1 MDLLGRSKLPQV
13 ELNED
18 ELNALSGL
26 GKVDSK
32 TGLSYNPYKDINP
45 EFLKLTEDDDDDWL
59 YMSEEQK
66 PRERHGHIFNM
77 VGSAGLIGGAVGM
90 IGGLSVLKRQN
101 FLTIAALRH
110 PIKRSET
117 ITKLVSN
124 VRDRSGQYGSFAFCI
139 SLAWAFLDKT
149 LQNNVGLNITQQS
162 GAAVGGFMFGFL
174 GPFWHKDWQR
184 TMPALLKKEDLW
196 LKQYGRAPRPW
207 QMNLYMESFV
217 LNRCRG
223 KSKVPGWINV
233 TTGMTRCFALSATA
247 YGVTAAMD
255 WASRQKGLFRDIKRW
270 KW

>member
-59 YMSEEQK
+59 YMSVRNKMYRKTDPSYIFSTILLTWFDFDFEKNFQEEQK

-124 VRDRSGQYGSFAFCI
+124 VRDRSGQYGSF
-139 SLAWAFLDKT
+139 
-149 LQNNVGLNITQQS
+149 G
-162 GAAVGGFMFGFL
+162 
-174 GPFWHKDWQR
+174 
-184 TMPALLKKEDLW
+184 KK
-196 LKQYGRAPRPW
+196 
-207 QMNLYMESFV
+207 
-217 LNRCRG
+217 
-223 KSKVPGWINV
+223 
-233 TTGMTRCFALSATA
+233 
-247 YGVTAAMD
+247 
-255 WASRQKGLFRDIKRW
+255 
-270 KW
+270 